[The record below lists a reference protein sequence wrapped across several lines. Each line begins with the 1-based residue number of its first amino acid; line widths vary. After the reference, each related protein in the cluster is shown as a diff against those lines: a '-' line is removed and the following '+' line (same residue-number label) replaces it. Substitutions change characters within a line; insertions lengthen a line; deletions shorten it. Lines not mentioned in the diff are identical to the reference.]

1 MVYFTSMTK
10 TPQLVPSLCVVWEM
24 VAGFHAKVNQSFC
37 PFRLNLVLKYLLLKN
52 RSVTIVWAIVTDT
65 MGTVII

>member
-1 MVYFTSMTK
+1 MVYFNSMTM
-10 TPQLVPSLCVVWEM
+10 TPLLVPSLCVEWEM
-24 VAGFHAKVNQSFC
+24 VEGFHAKVNQSFC
-37 PFRLNLVLKYLLLKN
+37 PFKLNLKYLLLKN

>member
-65 MGTVII
+65 MGAVII

>member
-37 PFRLNLVLKYLLLKN
+37 PFKLNLKYLLLKN

-65 MGTVII
+65 MGAVII